1 MVGLSLIKRVCYQ
14 MSPVSHCPSRSIMSR
29 RKGTRLTLK
38 DKIEVIRIKEED
50 NWMFASIAKHFSV
63 SDVVLQICKHKEKY
77 KDAFRSGVY
86 SSNHLCPAA
95 YPELEEIV

>member
-1 MVGLSLIKRVCYQ
+1 
-14 MSPVSHCPSRSIMSR
+14 MSK

-38 DKIEVIRIKEED
+38 EKIEVIRIKEED
-50 NWMFASIAKHFSV
+50 NWTLASIAKRFGV

-77 KDAFRSGVY
+77 KDAFCSGVY
-86 SSNHLCPAA
+86 SSKCLCSAA